1 MSIDYASL
9 LTDEQKRSILSQRV
23 SQFASEAYQ
32 HSLNKTTCESLNDE
46 EGVANADKALTILE
60 AAIVTHQT
68 ELAALPAAP
77 IVTHQT
83 ELAALPAAPVA
94 E

>member
-9 LTDEQKRSILSQRV
+9 LTDEQKRNILTQRV
-23 SQFASEAYQ
+23 SQFAAEAYQ

-46 EGVANADKALTILE
+46 EGVANADKALVVLE
-60 AAIVTHQT
+60 AAIATHQA
-68 ELAALPAAP
+68 ELAGLPAEP
-77 IVTHQT
+77 S
-83 ELAALPAAPVA
+83 A

>member
-1 MSIDYASL
+1 MTDYASL

-60 AAIVTHQT
+60 AAI
-68 ELAALPAAP
+68 A
-77 IVTHQT
+77 THQT

>member
-1 MSIDYASL
+1 MALDYAAL
-9 LTDEQKRSILSQRV
+9 LTDEQKRNILEQRIA
-23 SQFASEAYQ
+23 QFASEAYQ

-60 AAIVTHQT
+60 AAIETHQG
-68 ELAALPAAP
+68 ELAALP
-77 IVTHQT
+77 
-83 ELAALPAAPVA
+83 VA

>member
-1 MSIDYASL
+1 MTDYASL

-60 AAIVTHQT
+60 AAIATHQT

-77 IVTHQT
+77 
-83 ELAALPAAPVA
+83 AA

>member
-9 LTDEQKRSILSQRV
+9 LTDEQKRNILTQRV
-23 SQFASEAYQ
+23 SQFATEAYQ

-46 EGVANADKALTILE
+46 EGVANADKALTVLE
-60 AAIVTHQT
+60 AAIATHQA
-68 ELAALPAAP
+68 ELETLPE
-77 IVTHQT
+77 VS
-83 ELAALPAAPVA
+83 A

>member
-9 LTDEQKRSILSQRV
+9 LTDEQKRNILTQRV
-23 SQFASEAYQ
+23 SQFAAEAYQ

-46 EGVANADKALTILE
+46 EGVANADKALAVLE
-60 AAIVTHQT
+60 AAITTHQA
-68 ELAALPAAP
+68 ELAALP
-77 IVTHQT
+77 VET
-83 ELAALPAAPVA
+83 A